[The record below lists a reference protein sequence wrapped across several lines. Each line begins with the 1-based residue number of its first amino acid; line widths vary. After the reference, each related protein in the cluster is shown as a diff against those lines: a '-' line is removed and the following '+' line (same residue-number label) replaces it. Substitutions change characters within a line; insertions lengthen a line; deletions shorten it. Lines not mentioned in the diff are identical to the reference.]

1 VIKMAKI
8 IFLALIFVVGG
19 FVLWPAD
26 EEQAVAAIGA
36 GETAVMTTES
46 QALASTIQIEMFDEE
61 WIEGSLGQIRTSK
74 GLGTVVQNGE
84 QRFILTHNHW
94 SIHRSELSRVAF
106 RNSVGE
112 EILALDGAAFY
123 ALVYYVDEGTMLL
136 NAPAGLD
143 GVVAAG
149 LGDSSL
155 LQVGSPVWL
164 ATYDDGNGLGIKIET
179 AWIKE
184 VDGSAVPGRLMLE
197 GQETAVISGDSG
209 GGVWANG
216 KVVGNLWA
224 IQVMESKGLGGI
236 EQQIPTGS
244 IVAGIQVLSGAL
256 KAGDL
261 QLDGAVKEGYERG
274 GMIKGN

>member
-1 VIKMAKI
+1 MMKI
-8 IFLALIFVVGG
+8 IFISLVFVVVGYL
-19 FVLWPAD
+19 LWPVD
-26 EEQAVAAIGA
+26 EEQAVAASDGE
-36 GETAVMTTES
+36 ETAVMATEA
-46 QALASTIQIEMFDEE
+46 QALASTIQIEMYDEE
-61 WIEGSLGQIRTSK
+61 RGEGSLGQIRTSRS
-74 GLGTVVQNGE
+74 LGTMVQTGS

-94 SIHRSELSRVAF
+94 SIPQSKLSRVEF
-106 RNSVGE
+106 RNGVGE
-112 EILALDGAAFY
+112 RLLELDGAAFY

-143 GVVAAG
+143 GVTAAE
-149 LGDSSL
+149 LGDGSL
-155 LQVGSPVWL
+155 LQVGSPAWL

-184 VDGSAVPGRLMLE
+184 VDVSAVPGRLILE
-197 GQETAVISGDSG
+197 GQETAVIFGDSG

-224 IQVMESKGLGGI
+224 IQVAESKGLGGI
-236 EQQIPTGS
+236 EQRIPTGS

-256 KAGDL
+256 KAEAL

>member
-1 VIKMAKI
+1 MAKI
-8 IFLALIFVVGG
+8 IFLALIFVVEG
-19 FVLWPAD
+19 FVLWPVD
-26 EEQAVAAIGA
+26 EEQAVAAVGA
-36 GETAVMTTES
+36 GETGVMTTEA

-61 WIEGSLGQIRTSK
+61 WAEGSLGQIRTSR

-94 SIHRSELSRVAF
+94 SIHRSKVSRVEI
-106 RNSVGE
+106 RNGVGDR
-112 EILALDGAAFY
+112 LMVLDGAAFY

-143 GVVAAG
+143 GVAAAG

-155 LQVGSPVWL
+155 LQVGSPAWL

-179 AWIKE
+179 AWAKE
-184 VDGSAVPGRLMLE
+184 VDASAVPGRLILE
-197 GQETAVISGDSG
+197 GQETAVIPGDSG
-209 GGVWANG
+209 GGVWMDG

-224 IQVMESKGLGGI
+224 IQVAESKGLGGM
-236 EQQIPTGS
+236 EQRIPTGS
-244 IVAGIQVLSGAL
+244 IVAGIQVLSGVL
-256 KAGDL
+256 KVKAGDL
-261 QLDGAVKEGYERG
+261 EADMAVEKGYENG